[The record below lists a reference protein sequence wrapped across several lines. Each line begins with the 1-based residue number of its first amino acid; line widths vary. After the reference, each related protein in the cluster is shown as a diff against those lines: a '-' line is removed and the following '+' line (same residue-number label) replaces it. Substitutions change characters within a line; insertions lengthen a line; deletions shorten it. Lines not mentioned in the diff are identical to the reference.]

1 VRLAQVYLPRFATIV
16 AGIWDPLYD
25 RGVEREPAVAVR
37 RAVALLL
44 MLGGDESL
52 GAGGLGVKR
61 LSDLTGHEISRV
73 SRTLE
78 VLADARLVER
88 DPDSRAYRLGWR
100 LFGLAARAGELQLR
114 SEGSRFVRLLADEF
128 DERAYLSVLD
138 GREVLTV
145 ISESSAHTLQ
155 ATGWVGRSHPYVY
168 CTSAGRALLFGHSDE
183 ELTALLGDV
192 DFQLPGPNGPRSF
205 ADLVQRLEAE
215 RRQGWVF
222 VDEEFE
228 AGLVAVAAPVFDF
241 DSHVVAAL
249 NLSGPKFRA
258 EKRLA
263 AAGPRLVEVAAELS
277 RLLGG
282 PQSGAAVAE
291 RTTA

>member
-1 VRLAQVYLPRFATIV
+1 MIA
-16 AGIWDPLYD
+16 D
-25 RGVEREPAVAVR
+25 VEREPGVAVR

-44 MLGGDESL
+44 TLGGDESL
-52 GAGGLGVKR
+52 AGGGLGVKR
-61 LSDLTGHEISRV
+61 LSELTGHEISRV

-88 DPDSRAYRLGWR
+88 DPDSLAYRLGWR

-114 SEGSRFVRLLADEF
+114 SQGSRFVRLLADEF
-128 DERAYLSVLD
+128 EERAYLSVLE
-138 GREVLTV
+138 GRHVLTV
-145 ISESSAHTLQ
+145 LSESSAHTLQ

-183 ELTALLGDV
+183 ELTALLGDL
-192 DFQLPGPNGPRSF
+192 DFRPPGPNGPTSF
-205 ADLVQRLEAE
+205 ADLTERLARE
-215 RRQGWVF
+215 RRQAWVY

-241 DSHVVAAL
+241 DGRVVAAL

-258 EKRLA
+258 EKRLS
-263 AAGPRLVEVAAELS
+263 AAGPRLTAVAGELG
-277 RLLGG
+277 RLLGATPSAG
-282 PQSGAAVAE
+282 IAE
-291 RTTA
+291 HATA